1 MKQTTQQPEKQVVYI
16 SLDHGKVDET
26 IAFAD
31 KLEDLGLTCFV
42 VSADPSEDEKERF
55 KGKKFIEGDIIAVIH
70 QFNSPFSTLASL
82 STNPDLIYPK
92 PNSAVF
98 LSVLEEAYQV
108 VTSISS
114 IPMRV
119 NFSSLFD
126 KGKIYGVELVCA
138 DAEFWQKALS
148 VHIRWRSEGFTSQNS
163 TYMELLLNFCVSIY
177 DIDVLMA
184 ESTNA

>member
-1 MKQTTQQPEKQVVYI
+1 MTQTIRQPEKQVVCI
-16 SLDHGKVDET
+16 PLDHGKVDET

-70 QFNSPFSTLASL
+70 QFNFPFSTLASL
-82 STNPDLIYPK
+82 STNPDLVDPK
-92 PNSAVF
+92 PSSAVF
-98 LSVLEEAYQV
+98 LSVLEGNYQV
-108 VTSISS
+108 VTPISS

-126 KGKIYGVELVCA
+126 KGRTYGVDLVCA
-138 DAEFWQKALS
+138 ESEFWQKALS
-148 VHIRWRSEGFTSQNS
+148 IHVRWRSEGFASQNAN
-163 TYMELLLNFCVSIY
+163 YFELLFNFCVSIY
-177 DIDVLMA
+177 DIDVSIA
-184 ESTNA
+184 GSTNA